1 MSQAIGQP
9 IQNSVQINRCTK
21 VTGDTLDLYFPGN
34 APYALIVDGRQV
46 FADPREKG
54 EPGDIVVV
62 WPKKRGPRLARK
74 LARHEIDDSLY
85 FFAMLDSG
93 TLVSVPHNK
102 VTAIHRVVD
111 PIVGAS

>member
-9 IQNSVQINRCTK
+9 IQNSLQINRCTT

-34 APYALIVDGRQV
+34 VPYALIVDGRQV
-46 FADPREKG
+46 LADPRDKG

-74 LARHEIDDSLY
+74 LARYEMDGAFY
-85 FFAMLDSG
+85 FAMLDSG
-93 TLVSVPHNK
+93 ALVSVPHNK

-111 PIVGAS
+111 QPGVPS

>member
-1 MSQAIGQP
+1 MSQATAQP
-9 IQNSVQINRCTK
+9 IPNFAQFNRCTK
-21 VTGDTLDLYFPGN
+21 VTGDTLDLHFPGN

-46 FADPREKG
+46 FADPRDKG

-74 LARHEIDDSLY
+74 LARYEMDNAFY
-85 FFAMLDSG
+85 FAMLDSG
-93 TLVSVPHNK
+93 ALVSVPHNK

-111 PIVGAS
+111 QVGGAS

>member
-1 MSQAIGQP
+1 MSQAIAQP
-9 IQNSVQINRCTK
+9 IQNPPRINRCTK

-46 FADPREKG
+46 LVDPREKG

-74 LARHEIDDSLY
+74 LARYEIDDSLY

-93 TLVSVPHNK
+93 ALVSVPHNK
-102 VTAIHRVVD
+102 VTALHKVVD
-111 PIVGAS
+111 QVGGAS

>member
-9 IQNSVQINRCTK
+9 IQKSVQINRCTK
-21 VTGDTLDLYFPGN
+21 VTGDTLDLHFPGN
-34 APYALIVDGRQV
+34 APYALIVDGQHV
-46 FADPREKG
+46 LADPRDKG

-74 LARHEIDDSLY
+74 LARYEMDGAFY
-85 FFAMLDSG
+85 FAMLDTG
-93 TLVSVPHNK
+93 ALVSVPHNK

-111 PIVGAS
+111 QVVPS